1 MIWSLSHQHTPLI
14 DHQRDGEPA
23 IYPVRARATRL
34 DRIKNVRVEVPCR
47 RVARSRP
54 PIERFPAACREAG
67 RRDVRARLMKKDITG
82 LPSDVQAQIKALEAL
97 PGDEIDT
104 IDAPEIIDWPD
115 ARSGVFY
122 RPVK

>member
-1 MIWSLSHQHTPLI
+1 
-14 DHQRDGEPA
+14 
-23 IYPVRARATRL
+23 
-34 DRIKNVRVEVPCR
+34 
-47 RVARSRP
+47 
-54 PIERFPAACREAG
+54 
-67 RRDVRARLMKKDITG
+67 MKKDITG